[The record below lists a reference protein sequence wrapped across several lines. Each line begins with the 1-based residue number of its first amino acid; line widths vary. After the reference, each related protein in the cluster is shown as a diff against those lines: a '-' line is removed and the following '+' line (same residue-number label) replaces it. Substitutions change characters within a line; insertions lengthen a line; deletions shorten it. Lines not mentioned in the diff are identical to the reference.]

1 MKKPNLNLLLRMKM
15 VATVIR
21 RKRRMRHL
29 HAYMRRKGCSVCGF
43 NDIRALQWDH
53 IEPVLRN
60 KKNTKDQ
67 GITAQACRNLKVWMA
82 EIRKCRLVCANC
94 HSIHTKEAGQC
105 TRASEYWK
113 NRKAE
118 SNET

>member
-1 MKKPNLNLLLRMKM
+1 MT
-15 VATVIR
+15 ATTVK

-53 IEPVLRN
+53 IKPVLRDG
-60 KKNTKDQ
+60 KNTKDQ
-67 GITAQACRNLKVWMA
+67 GITAQAAGNLKKWMA
-82 EIRKCRLVCANC
+82 EIRKCRLICANC
-94 HSIHTKEAGQC
+94 HQTHTKEESQH
-105 TRASEYWK
+105 TRASIYWK
-113 NRKAE
+113 NYRAK

>member
-1 MKKPNLNLLLRMKM
+1 MT
-15 VATVIR
+15 ATIRR
-21 RKRRMRHL
+21 RKRRMKHL
-29 HAYMRRKGCSVCGF
+29 HAYMQRKGCSECGF

-60 KKNTKDQ
+60 GKNTKDQ
-67 GITAQACRNLKVWMA
+67 GIVAQASRNLKVWMS

-94 HSIHTKEAGQC
+94 HSTHTKESKQH

-113 NRKAE
+113 NYQAK